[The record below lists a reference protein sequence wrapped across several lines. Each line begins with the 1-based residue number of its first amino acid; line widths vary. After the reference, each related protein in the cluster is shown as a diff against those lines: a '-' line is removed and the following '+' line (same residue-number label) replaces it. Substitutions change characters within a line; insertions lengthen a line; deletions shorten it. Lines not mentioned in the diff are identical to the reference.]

1 MLLLKARKRYSVET
15 FNLVIKERR
24 GGFLFAIIVIMVFFR
39 YIAGEQFLHIET
51 KLMNTINII
60 I

>member
-1 MLLLKARKRYSVET
+1 MLLLKARKRYSVEI